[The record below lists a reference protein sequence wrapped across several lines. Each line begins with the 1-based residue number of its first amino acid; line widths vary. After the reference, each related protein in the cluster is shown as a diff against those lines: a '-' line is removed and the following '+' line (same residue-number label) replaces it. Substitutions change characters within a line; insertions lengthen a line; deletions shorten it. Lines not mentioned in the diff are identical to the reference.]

1 MVRYGYLEM
10 NKFNYKT
17 PVGPSTLYDYSA
29 ALQFSILFN
38 YGLRAY
44 HKFLD
49 FGCGSLRLGRLMI
62 QYLEEHNY
70 YGIEPRKDLINEGI
84 KANHLRELIDRKKPN
99 LRVSD
104 DCNMATFNITF
115 DYILAYSIF
124 THMPIAQIQDSL
136 KSAYLAMDVNTIFL
150 ATYFEGKVDNELKN
164 WTPTGIY
171 YRRDTIS
178 HLIQENNLLFTQLNL
193 TGSGGQCWLL
203 VGRTS

>member
-1 MVRYGYLEM
+1 M

-17 PVGPSTLYDYSA
+17 PVGPPALYDYSA
-29 ALQFSILFN
+29 ALQFSILFG
-38 YGLRAY
+38 YGLRAQ
-44 HKFLD
+44 HKLLD

-62 QYLEEHNY
+62 QYLDVRNY
-70 YGIEPRKDLINEGI
+70 YGIEPREDLINEGI
-84 KANHLRELIDRKKPN
+84 KANHLQELINHKRPN
-99 LRVSD
+99 LRISD
-104 DCNMATFNITF
+104 DCNMAMFNVTF

-124 THMPIAQIQDSL
+124 THMPIAQIRDSL

-193 TGSGGQCWLL
+193 TGSGEQRWLL
-203 VGRTS
+203 IRRSS